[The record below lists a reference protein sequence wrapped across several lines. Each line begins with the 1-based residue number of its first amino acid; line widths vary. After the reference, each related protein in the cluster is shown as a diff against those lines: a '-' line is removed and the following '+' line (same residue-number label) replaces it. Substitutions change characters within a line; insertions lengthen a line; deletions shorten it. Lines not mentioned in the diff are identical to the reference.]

1 MREYICVIPARGG
14 SKRIP
19 KKNIQEVGGVPLIG
33 HVIRNAL
40 NSKAFDE
47 VYVSTDSEE
56 IASLA
61 RRFGA
66 CVPELRN
73 SNLSDDLTPTRPV
86 IANLIS
92 KVPKLQ
98 HENSVVAC
106 IYPFAALI
114 NQRIIHDAITRFEAL
129 PDDSKYL
136 VAIKKYPHPIQR
148 AFSLTAKGEL
158 LFQDPSKIESRTQD
172 LKEHYHDAG
181 QFYFALAST
190 WAVDEPILQNS
201 YGFELSRF
209 SVVDI
214 DEWED
219 LEELRR
225 IFDSRGLR

>member
-1 MREYICVIPARGG
+1 LRDYFCVIPARGG

-19 KKNIQEVGGVPLIG
+19 KKNIQEVGGIPLIG

-40 NSKAFDE
+40 DSKAFNR

-61 RRFGA
+61 REFGA
-66 CVPELRN
+66 CVPELRE

-86 IANLIS
+86 IANFIS
-92 KVPKLQ
+92 KTPELQ
-98 HENSVVAC
+98 RENSVVAC
-106 IYPFAALI
+106 FYPFAALVA
-114 NQRIIHDAITRFEAL
+114 QEIIRAAIQRFEAL

-136 VAIKKYPHPIQR
+136 VAIRKYPHPIQR
-148 AFSLTAKGEL
+148 SFSLTTEGK
-158 LFQDPSKIESRTQD
+158 LFFNDPRMIESRTQD
-172 LKEHYHDAG
+172 LQEHYHDAG

-190 WAVDEPILQNS
+190 WAVNAPILQNS

-225 IFDSRGLR
+225 IFDSKNLR